1 MGDRPGTQRLDGL
14 LPLLVDTYNKK
25 ETIGLFSVHLGLINQ
40 KYSYYIYN
48 RI

>member
-1 MGDRPGTQRLDGL
+1 MEDRPGTQRLDGL

-25 ETIGLFSVHLGLINQ
+25 ETISVHLGLINQ